1 MSDVFSVL
9 PGIEVPVSG
18 ISSTLAHL
26 WSDRAAEGR
35 AAPAADEVKATQVN
49 FILHLGFGTT
59 TEDALVQFRAAVDFS
74 SRYPSRVV
82 VLCPAR
88 DACAEPWIRAKI
100 YGECFLG
107 KSKGDTRCCE
117 FVILT
122 YSMSARAFL
131 ESQVSICLVT
141 DLPLFYW
148 VHRFTS
154 LSRLADYQYLL
165 NNARRVILDTANSP
179 GDALDFPW
187 PNPAGLRDLA
197 YARTLPIRQSIG
209 QFLSRYQPAQLRTGL
224 RRVLLSCEAVHHAE
238 GLALQRWVKSRL
250 ADCGVEAA
258 PVVWDEKELPHREG
272 VCFGLDFEYANGNRF
287 AWLGNCHTGIARFS
301 ACYDGVCT
309 DMPSHISLLDSAAAL
324 SESMFF

>member
-18 ISSTLAHL
+18 ISATLAHL
-26 WSDRAAEGR
+26 WIDRAAEGR
-35 AAPAADEVKATQVN
+35 TAPAADEVKATQVN

-59 TEDALVQFRAAVDFS
+59 PDDALVQFRAAVDFS

-88 DACAEPWIRAKI
+88 DACAEPWMRAKI

-141 DLPLFYW
+141 DLPLYYW

-165 NNARRVILDTANSP
+165 TNARRVILDTANSP
-179 GDALDFPW
+179 AESLDFAW
-187 PNPAGLRDLA
+187 PNPAALRDLA
-197 YARTLPIRQSIG
+197 YARILPIRQSIG
-209 QFLSRYQPAQLRTGL
+209 QFLSRYEPAQLRDGL
-224 RRVLLSCEAVHHAE
+224 RRVRMSCEAVHLAE
-238 GLALQRWVKSRL
+238 GLALRRWVRSRL
-250 ADCGVEAA
+250 ADCGVAA
-258 PVVWDEKELPHREG
+258 ASVAWEERELPHKAG
-272 VCFGLDFEYANGNRF
+272 LCFSLEFEYDNGNRF
-287 AWLGNCHTGIARFS
+287 SWQGNCHTGIAQFGAS
-301 ACYDGVCT
+301 YGGVLT
-309 DMPSHISLLDSAAAL
+309 EMPSHIALLASAQAL

>member
-1 MSDVFSVL
+1 MSDVFNTL
-9 PGIEVPVSG
+9 PGIEVPVAG
-18 ISSTLAHL
+18 ICNALANM
-26 WSDRAAEGR
+26 WSDKAAEGG

-59 TEDALVQFRAAVDFS
+59 PEDALVQFRAAVDFS

-82 VLCPAR
+82 VLCPVR

-148 VHRFTS
+148 VHHFTS

-165 NNARRVILDTANSP
+165 TSARRVIVDTGNAP
-179 GDALDFPW
+179 ADALSFPW

-197 YARTLPIRQSIG
+197 HARTLPIRQSIG

-224 RRVLLSCEAVHHAE
+224 HRVLLSCEAVHRAE
-238 GLALQRWVKSRL
+238 GLSLHRWVRGRL
-250 ADCGVEAA
+250 AECGVVATSVA
-258 PVVWDEKELPHREG
+258 WDERELPHKEG
-272 VCFGLDFEYANGNRF
+272 VCFGLDFEYDNGNRF
-287 AWLGNCHTGIARFS
+287 SWLGNCHTGVARFS
-301 ACYDGVCT
+301 ASYDGTTT
-309 DMPSHISLLDSAAAL
+309 DMPSHIALLGSAQAL